1 MFLIADMLPGNRLN
15 INNSAIPMTPV
26 DKVLGRIGGTSFS
39 SCFTPAPDTPRSM
52 ASLFTGQLPMNNGC
66 DTRTKWAS
74 KFVNSQS
81 ISIFRQLQNLNY
93 EIVAFMQEGISRLF
107 FPSDSSENINQFS
120 SLFESLKEVSR
131 LEKKE
136 NLLYFLHV
144 MDYHFVVD
152 DLEGAASADI
162 QGNLRI
168 AKCIEGVLNNL
179 GDNFFDLIIILSDH
193 GCKLTDNSKNMWN
206 HLNNDRTQ
214 ILMFVHKKNEIGISV
229 NNKLTSI
236 MDLYPYICSE
246 LGIDVDSTQLKLDGE
261 DFKVKNDDRLL
272 IIEDYYHQKSKLQ
285 FVAEIGALPNIWG
298 VHGKTH
304 SYFENISGQN
314 YVEDRR
320 VKVEGSRFKLEEF
333 IERCKAELVL
343 SSSSYFTLRTQYDSI
358 SPALQPVNLT
368 ELNFHVCYSNGDKR
382 FKRNSRKIKRAIRKL
397 QARIAGI

>member
-1 MFLIADMLPGNRLN
+1 MLIADMLPGNRLN

-26 DKVLGRIGGTSFS
+26 DKVLSRMGGTNFS
-39 SCFTPAPDTPRSM
+39 SCFTPAPDTPRSL
-52 ASLFTGQLPMNNGC
+52 ASLFTGQLPKNNGC

-74 KFVNSQS
+74 KFVDSQS

-93 EIVAFMQEGISRLF
+93 EIVAYMQEGISHLF

-120 SLFESLKEVSR
+120 SLFQSLKEVSR

-152 DLEGAASADI
+152 DLEGAASADF

-168 AKCIEGVLNNL
+168 AKCIEGVLNEL

-193 GCKLTDNSKNMWN
+193 GCKLSDNSKNMWS

-214 ILMFVHKKNEIGISV
+214 ILMFIHKKNEIGISV

-236 MDLYPYICSE
+236 MDVYPYICSE
-246 LGIDVDSTQLKLDGE
+246 LGIDVNFKQLKLDGK
-261 DFKVKNDDRLL
+261 DFKVESNNRLL
-272 IIEDYYHQKSKLQ
+272 IVEDYYHQKSKLQ
-285 FVAEIGALPNIWG
+285 FVADIGALPNIWG
-298 VHGKTH
+298 VHGETH

-320 VKVEGSRFKLEEF
+320 VTAEDSRFKLDEF
-333 IERCKAELVL
+333 VRKCKAELVL

-368 ELNFHVCYSNGDKR
+368 ELNFHVYYSNGDKR
-382 FKRNSRKIKRAIRKL
+382 FKRNSRKIKRAIRKF
-397 QARIAGI
+397 QSRIAGM